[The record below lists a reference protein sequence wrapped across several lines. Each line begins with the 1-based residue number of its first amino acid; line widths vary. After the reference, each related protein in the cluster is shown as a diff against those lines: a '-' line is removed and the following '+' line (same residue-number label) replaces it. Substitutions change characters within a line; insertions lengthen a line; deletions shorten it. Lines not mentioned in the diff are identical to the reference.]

1 MRCFTNVQMYWLLSE
16 ADVIILA
23 NERYEIYKRALFLT
37 LFMYFLE
44 YQGIVKYFSK
54 QKNIY

>member
-1 MRCFTNVQMYWLLSE
+1 MYWLLSE
-16 ADVIILA
+16 ADVIILT
-23 NERYEIYKRALFLT
+23 NERYEIYKRAPFLT

-44 YQGIVKYFSK
+44 YHGIVKYFSK